1 MTQGAGSG
9 PVGLLDDTGDQVP
22 QAARR
27 LRTVVDHVESVLQGK
42 RAVIELA
49 VTALL
54 ADGHMLFEDVPG
66 VGKTTLARALA
77 RSTGAKLSR
86 IQFTSDLLPTDILG
100 VTLFDRETGAFDFR
114 PGPIFANFVL
124 DDEINRTTPR
134 TQSALLEAMSEGRVS
149 LDGTTHTLPRPF
161 VVMATQNPLEYHG
174 TYPLPESQLDRFLM
188 RLSIGYPDAAVERR
202 LLIERRRAE
211 PVDSLAPVLA
221 TEELLEL
228 QALVDRVH
236 VDESLV
242 DYALAVAAAT
252 RSTARLRSGVS
263 TRAALALVRAA
274 RAHALLQGRAYCLP
288 DDLLRLFGPVL
299 AHRVAVRGPAG
310 DVGVA
315 RGEAE
320 AVLAEIVAEQQV
332 PV

>member
-1 MTQGAGSG
+1 MTTGAAAVVSMDEASAERAAKRL
-9 PVGLLDDTGDQVP
+9 GLVAD
-22 QAARR
+22 R
-27 LRTVVDHVESVLQGK
+27 VESVLQGK
-42 RAVIELA
+42 REVIELA
-49 VTALL
+49 LVALL

-77 RSTGAKLSR
+77 RSTGADLSR

-100 VTLFDRETGAFDFR
+100 VTLYDREAQTFDFR

-124 DDEINRTTPR
+124 ADEINRTTPR

-149 LDGTTHTLPRPF
+149 LDGTTHALPRPF

-188 RLSIGYPDAAVERR
+188 RLSIGYPDPSVERR

-211 PVDSLAPVLA
+211 PVDSLTPVLA
-221 TEELLEL
+221 PPELLGL
-228 QALVDRVH
+228 QAQVDRVH
-236 VDESLV
+236 VDESLI

-252 RSTARLRSGVS
+252 RSSARLRSGVS

-274 RAHALLQGRAYCLP
+274 RARAMLQGRAYCLP
-288 DDLLRLFGPVL
+288 DDLLMLFGPVL

-310 DVGVA
+310 GVGA
-315 RGEAE
+315 TRGEAE
-320 AVLAEIVAEQQV
+320 AVLAEIVAEQRV